1 MKQVWKAEDGKTFET
16 EKECK
21 DYEDYLK
28 DEKVEGILEYQ
39 ESAEEEY
46 FERMRDLKGE
56 EINGVTWGD
65 PDPDYSDCGEEFH
78 NRDPF
83 EGSPN

>member
-39 ESAEEEY
+39 ESAEEAY
-46 FERMRDLKGE
+46 FERMRDTKGE